1 MVGSERRFPPKGG
14 SGVEGRR
21 PLMVGSEQDFVALL
35 FCSQVAVP
43 SWSGRNVLL
52 GWSGL
57 CGGVKVAVPSWSG
70 RNQGKFWG
78 FDDETKGNGKG
89 VAVDLR
95 LPENP

>member
-1 MVGSERRFPPKGG
+1 MVGSE
-14 SGVEGRR
+14 
-21 PLMVGSEQDFVALL
+21 LVAY
-35 FCSQVAVP
+35 AK
-43 SWSGRNVLL
+43 VLDEL
-52 GWSGL
+52 
-57 CGGVKVAVPSWSG
+57 KVAVPSWSG